1 MTIERRSIAVAGTG
15 TPSARLRD
23 ITRSVVLIP
32 ARLLGAVR
40 TWASA
45 SQLGP
50 MPEKEIGRR
59 TGART

>member
-1 MTIERRSIAVAGTG
+1 MTIESRSIAVPAAGAPT
-15 TPSARLRD
+15 ARVRD
-23 ITRSVVLIP
+23 IVLALAAVP
-32 ARLLGAVR
+32 SRLLGAAR
-40 TWASA
+40 AWASA